1 MKILMIGD
9 IVGKNGRLVV
19 NKLLPSIKKKYNID
33 FNDIEALLLTHDHN
47 DHTKEASYF
56 MPSKIFCAKGTYEI
70 PSENELEI
78 YESYFIAGFKIT
90 VLATSHDATNPV
102 GFILEADDEKLVY
115 MTDTGYVSEKNMELM
130 KNPDYLCIESNHN
143 VKMLF
148 ETNRPAVLIK
158 RIIGDFGHLSNE
170 DSAIKIISVGKI
182 KERYFVDAINEY
194 SKRLLA
200 YCDLEMLEVQDESIS
215 KNSNDSLDK
224 IIKEKEGEKILT
236 KIKPGEYIILL
247 DFEKSKE
254 YDSISFSKHI
264 EDLMCSSQ
272 SRITFVIGGSLGLGE
287 NIRKVAKE
295 RMLLSKMTFTHQ
307 MTKVILLEQIYRAFK
322 ILNHETYHK

>member
-1 MKILMIGD
+1 M
-9 IVGKNGRLVV
+9 
-19 NKLLPSIKKKYNID
+19 
-33 FNDIEALLLTHDHN
+33 H
-47 DHTKEASYF
+47 
-56 MPSKIFCAKGTYEI
+56 
-70 PSENELEI
+70 
-78 YESYFIAGFKIT
+78 
-90 VLATSHDATNPV
+90 
-102 GFILEADDEKLVY
+102 
-115 MTDTGYVSEKNMELM
+115 
-130 KNPDYLCIESNHN
+130 
-143 VKMLF
+143 
-148 ETNRPAVLIK
+148 
-158 RIIGDFGHLSNE
+158 
-170 DSAIKIISVGKI
+170 IKIISVGKI

-287 NIRKVAKE
+287 NIRKVANE

-322 ILNHETYHK
+322 IMNHETYHK

>member
-1 MKILMIGD
+1 M
-9 IVGKNGRLVV
+9 
-19 NKLLPSIKKKYNID
+19 
-33 FNDIEALLLTHDHN
+33 H
-47 DHTKEASYF
+47 
-56 MPSKIFCAKGTYEI
+56 
-70 PSENELEI
+70 
-78 YESYFIAGFKIT
+78 
-90 VLATSHDATNPV
+90 
-102 GFILEADDEKLVY
+102 
-115 MTDTGYVSEKNMELM
+115 
-130 KNPDYLCIESNHN
+130 
-143 VKMLF
+143 
-148 ETNRPAVLIK
+148 
-158 RIIGDFGHLSNE
+158 
-170 DSAIKIISVGKI
+170 IKIISVGKI

-215 KNSNDSLDK
+215 KNSNDNLDK

-247 DFEKSKE
+247 DFENSKE

-264 EDLMCSSQ
+264 EDLMCSSL
-272 SRITFVIGGSLGLGE
+272 SRITFIIGGSLGLGE

-322 ILNHETYHK
+322 IMNHETYHK

>member
-1 MKILMIGD
+1 M
-9 IVGKNGRLVV
+9 
-19 NKLLPSIKKKYNID
+19 
-33 FNDIEALLLTHDHN
+33 H
-47 DHTKEASYF
+47 
-56 MPSKIFCAKGTYEI
+56 
-70 PSENELEI
+70 
-78 YESYFIAGFKIT
+78 
-90 VLATSHDATNPV
+90 
-102 GFILEADDEKLVY
+102 
-115 MTDTGYVSEKNMELM
+115 
-130 KNPDYLCIESNHN
+130 
-143 VKMLF
+143 
-148 ETNRPAVLIK
+148 
-158 RIIGDFGHLSNE
+158 
-170 DSAIKIISVGKI
+170 IKIISVGKI

-194 SKRLLA
+194 SKRLSA

-247 DFEKSKE
+247 DFENSKE

-287 NIRKVAKE
+287 NIRKVANE

-322 ILNHETYHK
+322 IMNHETYHK

>member
-1 MKILMIGD
+1 M
-9 IVGKNGRLVV
+9 
-19 NKLLPSIKKKYNID
+19 
-33 FNDIEALLLTHDHN
+33 H
-47 DHTKEASYF
+47 
-56 MPSKIFCAKGTYEI
+56 
-70 PSENELEI
+70 
-78 YESYFIAGFKIT
+78 
-90 VLATSHDATNPV
+90 
-102 GFILEADDEKLVY
+102 
-115 MTDTGYVSEKNMELM
+115 
-130 KNPDYLCIESNHN
+130 
-143 VKMLF
+143 
-148 ETNRPAVLIK
+148 
-158 RIIGDFGHLSNE
+158 
-170 DSAIKIISVGKI
+170 IKIISVGKI

-247 DFEKSKE
+247 DFENSKE

-264 EDLMCSSQ
+264 EDLMCSSL
-272 SRITFVIGGSLGLGE
+272 SRITFIIGGSLGLGE

-322 ILNHETYHK
+322 IMNHETYHK

>member
-1 MKILMIGD
+1 M
-9 IVGKNGRLVV
+9 
-19 NKLLPSIKKKYNID
+19 
-33 FNDIEALLLTHDHN
+33 H
-47 DHTKEASYF
+47 
-56 MPSKIFCAKGTYEI
+56 
-70 PSENELEI
+70 
-78 YESYFIAGFKIT
+78 
-90 VLATSHDATNPV
+90 
-102 GFILEADDEKLVY
+102 
-115 MTDTGYVSEKNMELM
+115 
-130 KNPDYLCIESNHN
+130 
-143 VKMLF
+143 
-148 ETNRPAVLIK
+148 
-158 RIIGDFGHLSNE
+158 
-170 DSAIKIISVGKI
+170 IKIISVGKI

-272 SRITFVIGGSLGLGE
+272 SRITFIIGGSLGLGE
-287 NIRKVAKE
+287 NIRKVANE

-322 ILNHETYHK
+322 IMNHETYHK